1 MIIFFVCVIKFC
13 LFFKEDKWCY
23 NLILVIVVDFII
35 FVIFLCICLG
45 FNVLSVLG
53 LIKILFGWV
62 KVLIRFLVFLVLIVV
77 LFLMLL
83 FICVSKVV
91 GICKK

>member
-1 MIIFFVCVIKFC
+1 MIA
-13 LFFKEDKWCY
+13 
-23 NLILVIVVDFII
+23 VDFII
-35 FVIFLCICLG
+35 FVIFLCICFG